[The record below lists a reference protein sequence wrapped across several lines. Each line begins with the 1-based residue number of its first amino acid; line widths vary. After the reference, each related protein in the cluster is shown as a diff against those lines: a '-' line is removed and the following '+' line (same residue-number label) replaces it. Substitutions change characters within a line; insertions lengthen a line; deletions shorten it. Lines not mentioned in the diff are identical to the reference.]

1 MSPIPLSEPGND
13 SGVVNFTTSR
23 CIFKVSDVT
32 RWWDKMPARKGW
44 QVFLSFLTA
53 LSFSRVSLTKPY
65 CDAIMQ
71 PHYDCTNHGEDEAM
85 KTITIRGIE
94 EKLSEKC
101 KKIAEQDGK
110 SLNQFVL
117 DTLKDRV
124 GFKKTKK
131 HNVVYNDMDHL
142 FGIWSEDDYKTIQD
156 KIDSER
162 KIDKEL
168 W

>member
-1 MSPIPLSEPGND
+1 MEN
-13 SGVVNFTTSR
+13 
-23 CIFKVSDVT
+23 K
-32 RWWDKMPARKGW
+32 
-44 QVFLSFLTA
+44 
-53 LSFSRVSLTKPY
+53 
-65 CDAIMQ
+65 
-71 PHYDCTNHGEDEAM
+71 AM

-94 EKLSEKC
+94 DEISEKC
-101 KKIAEQDGK
+101 KKIAEADGK

-124 GFKKTKK
+124 GLTKR

-142 FGIWSEDDYKTIQD
+142 FGIWSEDDYKAVQK
-156 KIDSER
+156 KIDSES